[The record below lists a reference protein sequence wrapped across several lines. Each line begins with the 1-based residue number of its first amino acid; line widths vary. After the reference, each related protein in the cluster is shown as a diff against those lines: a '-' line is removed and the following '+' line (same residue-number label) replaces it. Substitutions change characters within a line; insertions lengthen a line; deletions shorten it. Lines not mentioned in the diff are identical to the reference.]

1 MSQTKMGGF
10 ETKMGGFADK
20 SGWIHRQK
28 WVDLQ
33 TKVGGF
39 VSGSLAM
46 CGFQA
51 P

>member
-28 WVDLQ
+28 WVDLFLEALLCAAS
-33 TKVGGF
+33 KP
-39 VSGSLAM
+39 LKDIK
-46 CGFQA
+46 
-51 P
+51 